1 MSNAPLSSLDQS
13 PASVRSQREHDVPR
27 LVIISPSDDPDLF
40 AGYCEGLHAR
50 YSEIGAGH
58 LASASAGR
66 VPSAEPTRT
75 RLILLVT
82 GRDVVGGVRVKEGA
96 DLAEQTGLEALA
108 EPISARAPEG
118 INEVKGVWL
127 DPRFGGRGLALLML
141 QALVDV
147 TARFPERWLLGFSNP
162 RSLGPA
168 LKVGFAP
175 DPRFENLPFPTPEM
189 RSTVI
194 WLDHHARMI

>member
-13 PASVRSQREHDVPR
+13 PVSVRSQPR
-27 LVIISPSDDPDLF
+27 LVITSPSDDPDLF
-40 AGYCEGLHAR
+40 AGYCEGLVAR
-50 YSEIGAGH
+50 YTEIGAGR
-58 LASASAGR
+58 LVSASR
-66 VPSAEPTRT
+66 VPSAETPQT
-75 RLILLVT
+75 LVLLVS
-82 GRDVVGGVRVKEGA
+82 GRDVVGGVRFQQGA
-96 DLAEQTGLEALA
+96 DLAEQTGIEALV
-108 EPISARAPEG
+108 EPIAARAPDG

-127 DPRFGGRGLALLML
+127 DPRFGGRGLAVLML

-162 RSLGPA
+162 RSLAPA

-175 DPRFENLPFPTPEM
+175 DPRFEDLPYPTPEM

-194 WLDHHARMI
+194 WLDHRSRMI